1 MKPRGEKGS
10 VEGSGSLRMALL
22 LGLHDLN
29 DCMELRVSV
38 FVEDTVW
45 SLWQSSGTRTWLVP
59 LNKPPD
65 QLKVLAETESYRRGG
80 REKKP

>member
-1 MKPRGEKGS
+1 
-10 VEGSGSLRMALL
+10 MALL

-45 SLWQSSGTRTWLVP
+45 SLWQSSGTRTWLAP
-59 LNKPPD
+59 LNKATD

-80 REKKP
+80 REKKS

>member
-10 VEGSGSLRMALL
+10 VEGSGSLQVALL
-22 LGLHDLN
+22 LGLHDLD
-29 DCMELRVSV
+29 DCME

-45 SLWQSSGTRTWLVP
+45 SLWQISGTRTWLVP

-80 REKKP
+80 REQKS